1 MNAIL
6 TIFKLLPA
14 IIAAMK
20 TLEEIIPG
28 TGKGEEKLAAL
39 RAMLEAIDTDV
50 AKVWPQI
57 APVVAIL
64 CGKLFKK

>member
-20 TLEEIIPG
+20 TLEELIPG
-28 TGKGEEKLAAL
+28 VGKGEEKLAAL
-39 RAMLEAIDTDV
+39 RQMLETIDAEV
-50 AKVWPQI
+50 GKLWPQM
-57 APVVAIL
+57 APVVGIL
-64 CGKLFKK
+64 CGLLFKK

>member
-50 AKVWPQI
+50 SKLWPQMS
-57 APVVAIL
+57 PVITIL
-64 CGKLFKK
+64 CSKLFKK